1 MEGSRE
7 RCRERDL
14 MERRQARKKRGHLPS
29 GGRGS
34 GGRWSW
40 CVGETTG
47 LDQWLGRM
55 LRRVLALGVPARR
68 APPAA
73 NAQVGQAVAPV
84 SGSGRNSR
92 VVQGFNV
99 RKREPGRVDGRG
111 RVQAARRKQDLPGHP
126 PSAEN
131 LEDDP
136 LWAIRSTSMA
146 VPLAARYCVL
156 RTALPTAYRYYCV
169 PLLRTAASLAPEN
182 ARQTSARG
190 FSPASALPQWTGW
203 TGWPRSSFR
212 GRRRHRRPLLSG
224 LWGLLIVV
232 AACRARQRQLAPLGC
247 NASGPCHTA
256 ARRST
261 LDTDIRR
268 AIFCCSA
275 PSWAIVGHDGPQL
288 GRTPFFPLPL
298 LHCCVCETITLLLI
312 ETRSQPGAKMRP
324 IRSPVV
330 NLVVQVII

>member
-7 RCRERDL
+7 RCKERDL

-131 LEDDP
+131 LEGDQ
-136 LWAIRSTSMA
+136 LWAIRSTSTA
-146 VPLAARYCVL
+146 SLLAARYCVV
-156 RTALPTAYRYYCV
+156 TA
-169 PLLRTAASLAPEN
+169 LLRTATAYRCEFGARKCPPNICEGLSHRHLLCLNGPAGLAGPVPLLEADAAIVGRCSRVFGASSSSQLA
-182 ARQTSARG
+182 G
-190 FSPASALPQWTGW
+190 PASANW
-203 TGWPRSSFR
+203 R
-212 GRRRHRRPLLSG
+212 
-224 LWGLLIVV
+224 LWGAMPAGPATQQHDV
-232 AACRARQRQLAPLGC
+232 ARWTRTFAVLFF
-247 NASGPCHTA
+247 S
-256 ARRST
+256 
-261 LDTDIRR
+261 
-268 AIFCCSA
+268 CSA
-275 PSWAIVGHDGPQL
+275 PSWAIMGHHGPQL

-298 LHCCVCETITLLLI
+298 LHCCVC
-312 ETRSQPGAKMRP
+312 AKP
-324 IRSPVV
+324 
-330 NLVVQVII
+330 